1 MNYSDI
7 DRESN
12 CLDQILIVIFVI
24 LIIFVV
30 MFYLNPKKNK
40 DESFRERINYAKI
53 NYNDDNILDNN
64 NIYSEMEM
72 VNYPKV
78 NNSMMSSYAEMSDTD
93 KFLKRINDKYR
104 SVRMENDIENFNL
117 LDNEPTQD
125 YVDNQYTQDY
135 VTEAP
140 YQDYVTEAPSQDYVT
155 EAPYQD
161 YVTEAPYQ
169 DYVTEAPSLDYVTEA
184 PSLDYVTEAPY
195 QDYVFEDSTQ
205 NYVNKVPIENFD
217 IEHFANQSE
226 EREKINKV
234 NDLSSPENISGF
246 LNGDQACN
254 MDKQQKELVD
264 DYKKKYF
271 RMYRHQIECPKECQL
286 HKLNLSRCNLSDNND
301 CEGIF
306 TKDYNNPDVFTLSN
320 LAIDRNNKKECVTCT
335 ANDDR
340 QTRNMMVPNSNVNEE
355 DDVKINQRRLNN
367 RNKFAD
373 FNDYIDRNGVLETSV
388 DKIAEL
394 RTSTTGTCGLSSF
407 GQKVSDVY
415 NNLLSTTYTE
425 DKNKCVRGLVEG
437 INDSNSNDTYA
448 SVL

>member
-30 MFYLNPKKNK
+30 MFYLNPTKNK
-40 DESFRERINYAKI
+40 DENFRGKMNYAKI
-53 NYNDDNILDNN
+53 DYDDDNN

-78 NNSMMSSYAEMSDTD
+78 NNSIYTTYSEMSDTD
-93 KFLKRINDKYR
+93 KFLKRINDKYK
-104 SVRMENDIENFNL
+104 SVKMENNVENFTSLNYENY
-117 LDNEPTQD
+117 DAN
-125 YVDNQYTQDY
+125 TQDY
-135 VTEAP
+135 VTDAPDYVIDATNAP
-140 YQDYVTEAPSQDYVT
+140 YYDTNAPDYDTNAPDYVTDALDAPYYDTVNQNYVTEAP
-155 EAPYQD
+155 
-161 YVTEAPYQ
+161 
-169 DYVTEAPSLDYVTEA
+169 
-184 PSLDYVTEAPY
+184 
-195 QDYVFEDSTQ
+195 
-205 NYVNKVPIENFD
+205 IENSNLEYFNNLGVD
-217 IEHFANQSE
+217 NES
-226 EREKINKV
+226 INNV
-234 NDLSSPENISGF
+234 NNLSRPENLSGF
-246 LNGDQACN
+246 LNGDLACN
-254 MDKQQKELVD
+254 MDQQQKELVN
-264 DYKKKYF
+264 DYKNKYF
-271 RMYRHQIECPKECQL
+271 KMYRHQIECPKECQL

-320 LAIDRNNKKECVTCT
+320 LALDRNNKRECVTCT

-340 QTRNMMVPNSNVNEE
+340 QTKDMNVPNSNINEE

-394 RTSTTGTCGLSSF
+394 RTSTNGTCGLNSF

-425 DKNKCVRGLVEG
+425 EKNKCVQGPVEG
-437 INDSNSNDTYA
+437 MNDSNSNDTYA

>member
-1 MNYSDI
+1 MNYSNI

-30 MFYLNPKKNK
+30 MFYLNPTKNK
-40 DESFRERINYAKI
+40 DENFRGKMNYARL
-53 NYNDDNILDNN
+53 NYDDDNN

-72 VNYPKV
+72 VNYPIV
-78 NNSMMSSYAEMSDTD
+78 NNSMMSSYSEMSDTD

-104 SVRMENDIENFNL
+104 SVKMENDIENFTS
-117 LDNEPTQD
+117 LDNENYIYSEP
-125 YVDNQYTQDY
+125 YENNVENVDNQYYVNEAPNRDYVDEAPNQYYNMDVNTQDY
-135 VTEAP
+135 AMDATPKNYVYENPTQNYV
-140 YQDYVTEAPSQDYVT
+140 YQNP
-155 EAPYQD
+155 
-161 YVTEAPYQ
+161 
-169 DYVTEAPSLDYVTEA
+169 
-184 PSLDYVTEAPY
+184 
-195 QDYVFEDSTQ
+195 TQ
-205 NYVNKVPIENFD
+205 NYVNEVPIENFD
-217 IEHFANQSE
+217 IEYFAHQGEDQSE
-226 EREKINKV
+226 DHEKINKV
-234 NDLSSPENISGF
+234 NYLSNPENISGF

-254 MDKQQKELVD
+254 MDQQQKELVD

-271 RMYRHQIECPKECQL
+271 KMYRHQIECPKECQL
-286 HKLNLSRCNLSDNND
+286 HKLNLNRCNLSDNNG

-320 LAIDRNNKKECVTCT
+320 LTLDRNNKRECVTCT

-340 QTRNMMVPNSNVNEE
+340 QTRDMMVPNSNVPNSNVNEE

-394 RTSTTGTCGLSSF
+394 RTSTNGTCGLNSF

-425 DKNKCVRGLVEG
+425 DKNKCVQGPVEG

>member
-7 DRESN
+7 DGESN

-30 MFYLNPKKNK
+30 MFYLNPTKNK
-40 DESFRERINYAKI
+40 DENFRGKMNYAKI
-53 NYNDDNILDNN
+53 DYDDDNN

-78 NNSMMSSYAEMSDTD
+78 NNSIYTTYSEMSDTD
-93 KFLKRINDKYR
+93 KFLKRINDKYK
-104 SVRMENDIENFNL
+104 SVKMENDVENFNSL
-117 LDNEPTQD
+117 NYDNYITDAPDYDTNAPD
-125 YVDNQYTQDY
+125 YVTDAPDY
-135 VTEAP
+135 VIDVTEAP
-140 YQDYVTEAPSQDYVT
+140 YYDTNAPDYVTDAPDAPYYDTNAPDYVTDAPDAPYYDTNSFNQNYVTEA
-155 EAPYQD
+155 
-161 YVTEAPYQ
+161 
-169 DYVTEAPSLDYVTEA
+169 
-184 PSLDYVTEAPY
+184 
-195 QDYVFEDSTQ
+195 
-205 NYVNKVPIENFD
+205 PIENFD
-217 IEHFANQSE
+217 IEYFNNLGVDNES
-226 EREKINKV
+226 INKV
-234 NDLSSPENISGF
+234 NNLSNPENISGF
-246 LNGDQACN
+246 LNGDLACN
-254 MDKQQKELVD
+254 MDQQQKELVN
-264 DYKKKYF
+264 DYKNKYF
-271 RMYRHQIECPKECQL
+271 KMYRHQIECPKECQL
-286 HKLNLSRCNLSDNND
+286 HKLNLNRCNLSDNND

-306 TKDYNNPDVFTLSN
+306 TKDYNNPDVFLLSN
-320 LAIDRNNKKECVTCT
+320 LALDRNNKRECVTCT

-340 QTRNMMVPNSNVNEE
+340 QTNGMNVPNSNVNEE

-394 RTSTTGTCGLSSF
+394 RTSTNGTCGLNSF

-425 DKNKCVRGLVEG
+425 EKNKCVQGPVEG
-437 INDSNSNDTYA
+437 MNDSNSNDTYA